1 MKSNKD
7 LFEDPHKIKQII
19 GKTLFVLELNSPK
32 EYPST
37 SVALSSVAST
47 EFRDDIARRS
57 GNDDYSASVR
67 ALFNSLD
74 VFIKEFTNGT
84 STAGFRKNYRLTDD
98 CEATLLVLWQLR
110 NCWTHSG
117 NVVDA
122 ECQRNYEAIMKS
134 LPNEIK
140 PVINL
145 PCELEI
151 GKTFFVDFET
161 YKALKKCLLLFIE
174 RRVTKEDFQ
183 ILNTRAAVS
192 NIKFS
197 EVWGIIR
204 AEGLEIGID
213 LREALAIGKVTINK
227 DGSWDLLELPE
238 FDFESKRIIFPDGQT
253 VTGRIMNE

>member
-1 MKSNKD
+1 M
-7 LFEDPHKIKQII
+7 
-19 GKTLFVLELNSPK
+19 
-32 EYPST
+32 
-37 SVALSSVAST
+37 
-47 EFRDDIARRS
+47 
-57 GNDDYSASVR
+57 
-67 ALFNSLD
+67 
-74 VFIKEFTNGT
+74 
-84 STAGFRKNYRLTDD
+84 
-98 CEATLLVLWQLR
+98 
-110 NCWTHSG
+110 
-117 NVVDA
+117 
-122 ECQRNYEAIMKS
+122 
-134 LPNEIK
+134 
-140 PVINL
+140 